1 MSGVS
6 EQTQVSLTDVVNKL
20 GDMGKI
26 SELYDIVGKLR
37 NLSLEINSFADKASS
52 SFVVANDFKLTEIK
66 IMGYFS
72 NCLYYVTSVDPQ
84 KVTLSDLFNKF
95 FSDANTFYV
104 NALRCISDVLNKLSN
119 TIDETLPRDD
129 EDDP

>member
-1 MSGVS
+1 MSG
-6 EQTQVSLTDVVNKL
+6 QTQVSLTDVVNKL
-20 GDMGKI
+20 SNMGKI

-37 NLSLEINSFADKASS
+37 NLSLEINSFVDKTTS
-52 SFVVANDFKLTEIK
+52 SFVIANDFKLTEIR

-72 NCLYYVTSVDPQ
+72 NCLYYVTSADPE
-84 KVTLSDLFNKF
+84 KLTLSELFNKF

-119 TIDETLPRDD
+119 VIDEVLPRD

>member
-1 MSGVS
+1 
-6 EQTQVSLTDVVNKL
+6 VVNKL

-72 NCLYYVTSVDPQ
+72 NCLYYVTSVDP
-84 KVTLSDLFNKF
+84 KKLTLSELFDRF

-119 TIDETLPRDD
+119 TIDEALPRDD